1 MKKQLL
7 LVALLCVGSLSFAQI
22 KVHKTLVKDLERNL
36 LIPGYMNGGDRMP
49 LVLTLSYYEDGK
61 GNRIYD
67 GPFSVTGKERIKDY
81 TVNHGDGYAEA
92 FYEMKGGFKDG
103 LLDGKYSFIKKYN
116 FTSDKGK
123 YIPNEWVETGTFLQG
138 VPVGEWNRT
147 YTQRNT
153 EIDPSYAIRFT
164 IRDGKPNGDFY
175 ARGGLE
181 IEQSGSAKD
190 GILERF
196 EEKFRGEITTK
207 SVYYKGVNISE
218 NADVAKKYADGKISI
233 EELEDMGYYV
243 DNYEK
248 NVLQNIIRN
257 NVFLKDF
264 RDIFGESLLKT
275 ALENRYWNEKEK
287 WCEREGICWLAA
299 TGIRV
304 GEKRGTPFWSPA
316 RVNAYIDDIKRINSY
331 DGMYGLLYYYSDV
344 ESEYKKYNS
353 IKTVHYRKIM
363 AALDEKKIAL
373 ESPLVEEVKNGIN
386 SQTSM
391 VDLNEYLKSKS
402 DMTENFA
409 DGNKKAVNDA
419 YKSKFAELEKEEFE
433 AVMDAIKGNFD
444 NEVMKKILAVFPTKD
459 LYKAFGKDCK
469 SKIDEALAKQPQ
481 AIEASTVVRKAFD
494 QIVMVSQNKKIS
506 KKSVD
511 VISADYSSNSSSW
524 EVFSGQS
531 VQEQLPV
538 KIAPFCPMSE
548 YKIIAADYL
557 LDGGFSYIVEWTQQI
572 SKKEQKTYISN
583 VVLSKD
589 KKHVDLDSFDFS
601 KATEK

>member
-7 LVALLCVGSLSFAQI
+7 LVALLCIGSLSFAQI
-22 KVHKTLVKDLERNL
+22 KVHMTYVKDITAPSYGYLNDQ
-36 LIPGYMNGGDRMP
+36 IPCVM
-49 LVLTLSYYEDGK
+49 TISYYENEQGK
-61 GNRIYD
+61 MVYD
-67 GPFSVTGKERIKDY
+67 GPFSVIGKERVWDSEIDLGEG
-81 TVNHGDGYAEA
+81 HAEVL
-92 FYEMKGGFKDG
+92 YEMRGGFKDG
-103 LLDGKYSFIKKYN
+103 LLDGNYSFMRTYDFKSN
-116 FTSDKGK
+116 KGVEA
-123 YIPNEWVETGTFLQG
+123 PNKWVKTGSFHLG
-138 VPVGEWNRT
+138 VPVGEWNSN
-147 YTQRNT
+147 YTRKKTICSVHFMIRNGKPVGPFSANGF
-153 EIDPSYAIRFT
+153 EIDQ
-164 IRDGKPNGDFY
+164 N
-175 ARGGLE
+175 
-181 IEQSGSAKD
+181 GSALD
-190 GILERF
+190 GILEQF
-196 EEKFRGEITTK
+196 EEKFRGETTTK
-207 SVYYKGVNISE
+207 SVYYKGVDISE
-218 NADVAKKYADGKISI
+218 NADVARKYADGQITL
-233 EELEDMGYYV
+233 EGLEDMGYYV
-243 DNYEK
+243 IEYEI
-248 NVLQNIIRN
+248 NVLKDIIEEF
-257 NVFLKDF
+257 VFLNDF
-264 RDIFGESLLKT
+264 EGIFGKSV
-275 ALENRYWNEKEK
+275 LEKAIENQYCNR
-287 WCEREGICWLAA
+287 RDGICWMKAK
-299 TGIRV
+299 GYNVR
-304 GEKRGTPFWSPA
+304 EKQSPFWTPA

-363 AALDEKKIAL
+363 AALDEKKVAL
-373 ESPLVEEVKNGIN
+373 ETPLIEEVKNGIN

-391 VDLNEYLKSKS
+391 VDLNEYMKSKS
-402 DMTENFA
+402 DMTEKFA

-419 YKSKFAELEKEEFE
+419 YKSKFAELEKKEFD

-506 KKSVD
+506 KKPVD